1 MKTSFNSFFVHQK
14 TINYKPKIS
23 LIIAPQKLVHV
34 PLNAIFDSYLF
45 VERLIK
51 NKNTT
56 SILNTH
62 QYNIYYHCIT
72 SISNVRFISQSKL
85 ILDTFTLYF
94 SIVLRYLSIIKSVV
108 PLNAK
113 LIEVSPAVFFFRYY
127 SKAFTGE
134 LTNSKSVY
142 LSLQSS
148 KYARLS
154 YQVKLQAIRQ
164 GQFFTINNY
173 AFFTKVFKLSNLNPQ
188 VSNRKRLSIKRYSYL
203 ANKFKRRSRDVI
215 PMTSN
220 LESTNQSQFSRRRA
234 YYEFKRQISAYKKS
248 KVITMPFFPRLSRY
262 RYTKQIKKL
271 KTFKKKISKDKLVKN
286 YKTVNAFYKPVSANE
301 LQFKLYPSSY
311 KISDLNTDKFSQ
323 FKSLIS
329 IVITSQFSFYQIN
342 ALSLSRYAF
351 DSSIKNAQKVGGL
364 RKKLKFSS
372 KFLESYE
379 RELISR
385 FRGAGLYFKDRVR
398 MSFIAI
404 YLKKAECLA
413 TFFAQSLSKL
423 PRSHKELKYVRF
435 LIQVLKI
442 AASQNTSILGVR
454 IRFQG
459 RLNRWRRTKH
469 ILGFKGNIGY
479 FTYQNRIEYGVAQ
492 AITRKGTL
500 GVHIWISYLI
510 GSSVKFANSIIDYIR
525 LN

>member
-14 TINYKPKIS
+14 IINSKLKIT
-23 LIIAPQKLVHV
+23 LVIAPQKLVHV
-34 PLNAIFDSYLF
+34 SLNDIFDSYLF
-45 VERLIK
+45 VERLIT
-51 NKNTT
+51 NTT
-56 SILNTH
+56 STLNTH
-62 QYNIYYHCIT
+62 RYNIYYHCIT
-72 SISNVRFISQSKL
+72 SISNIRSISQSKL

-113 LIEVSPAVFFFRYY
+113 LIEVNPVVFFFCYY
-127 SKAFTGE
+127 NKAFKSFTGE
-134 LTNSKSVY
+134 ITNSTSFC

-148 KYARLS
+148 KYARIS

-173 AFFTKVFKLSNLNPQ
+173 TFFTKVFKLSNLNPQ

-203 ANKFKRRSRDVI
+203 ATKFKRRSRVAI

-220 LESTNQSQFSRRRA
+220 LESINQSQFSRRRA
-234 YYEFKRQISAYKKS
+234 YYEFKRQISAYTKS

-271 KTFKKKISKDKLVKN
+271 KTFKKKIAKAKLVKN
-286 YKTVNAFYKPVSANE
+286 YKTVNTFYKPVSSNE

-379 RELISR
+379 RELVSR
-385 FRGAGLYFKDRVR
+385 FRGVGLYFKDRVR

-404 YLKKAECLA
+404 YLKKAEFLA

-442 AASQNTSILGVR
+442 AASQNSSILGVR

-459 RLNRWRRTKH
+459 RLNR
-469 ILGFKGNIGY
+469 
-479 FTYQNRIEYGVAQ
+479 
-492 AITRKGTL
+492 
-500 GVHIWISYLI
+500 
-510 GSSVKFANSIIDYIR
+510 
-525 LN
+525 